1 LISGSTLGLTI
12 GFTGLVGLTG
22 FVGTFGLVVGLVGV
36 VAGADIH
43 FVYKVLKFTQIFDN
57 NNMFLSKVI
66 FFAFFQV
73 CGYFFNQIIVSTI

>member
-22 FVGTFGLVVGLVGV
+22 FVGVFGLVVGLVGV
-36 VAGADIH
+36 VVGADIDSFIKYSNLH
-43 FVYKVLKFTQIFDN
+43 KYLIIT
-57 NNMFLSKVI
+57 MFLSKVI

-73 CGYFFNQIIVSTI
+73 C